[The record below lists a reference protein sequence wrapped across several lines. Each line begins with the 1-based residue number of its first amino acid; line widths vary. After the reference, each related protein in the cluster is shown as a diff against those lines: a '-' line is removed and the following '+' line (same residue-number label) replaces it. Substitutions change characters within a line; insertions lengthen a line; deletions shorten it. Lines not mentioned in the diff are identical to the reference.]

1 MTPTTTPPP
10 APLAKPAPARK
21 AQHHILLDIE
31 ALGVRPGSAI
41 VQLGAVAFCPRTGAL
56 LGEPF
61 HRHILPHAKL
71 HTELRTLHWHTERG
85 TWPPAPP
92 AEPVTLEEALAGF
105 SRWVEE
111 TGRPHTWWSWGS
123 TYDFPLLDAACHVLG
138 CEPPWNY
145 WQTACARTVWRMA
158 FPYGKTAPRPHH
170 ALEDSIAAVKDL
182 HQAIRKCRE
191 EGPDESAATAARPD
205 DGATSTMNPAVD
217 AGGTAECLEPEAI
230 AELYPRRQAV
240 REAVRHI
247 ARHIA
252 DGVDAR
258 AIADGTRAIAEVI
271 RQLPSGHLNAY
282 VPSAEKFFAH
292 RRWEDDPRTWLR
304 LSPAN
309 GPHAT
314 ARNGGQPE
322 KLSLG
327 GRTGRTIRI

>member
-1 MTPTTTPPP
+1 MTTTTTPPH
-10 APLAKPAPARK
+10 AASAKLTSVRK
-21 AQHHILLDIE
+21 TQHHILLDIE

-41 VQLGAVAFCPRTGAL
+41 VQLGAVAFCPRTGTL
-56 LGEPF
+56 LGETF
-61 HRHILPHAKL
+61 HRHILPHGKL

-85 TWPPAPP
+85 IWPPAPP
-92 AEPVTLEEALAGF
+92 AVPVTLEEALADF
-105 SRWVEE
+105 SRWVEK

-123 TYDFPLLDAACHVLG
+123 TYDFPLLDAAYHVLG
-138 CEPPWNY
+138 SEPPWNY

-182 HQAIRKCRE
+182 HVAIAKCRE
-191 EGPDESAATAARPD
+191 DAPGASTTEAVATA
-205 DGATSTMNPAVD
+205 T
-217 AGGTAECLEPEAI
+217 PEAEAGTKEADPLDPAAI
-230 AELYPRRQAV
+230 AALYPRRQSV
-240 REAVRHI
+240 REAVHHI

-271 RQLPSGHLNAY
+271 RQLPSGHLNIY
-282 VPSAEKFFAH
+282 VPSAEKFFAQ
-292 RRWEDDPRTWLR
+292 RRWEDDPQTWLR
-304 LSPAN
+304 LTPPNTS
-309 GPHAT
+309 HAT